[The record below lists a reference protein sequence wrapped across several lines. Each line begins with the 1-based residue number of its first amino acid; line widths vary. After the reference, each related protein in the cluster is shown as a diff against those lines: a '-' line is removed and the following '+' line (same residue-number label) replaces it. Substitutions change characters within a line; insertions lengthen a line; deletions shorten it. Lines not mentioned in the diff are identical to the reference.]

1 MPDWAFN
8 QSLIG
13 LKPRAALSRDSLRI
27 SERLTGSNLACACR
41 RLEDDLYST
50 TAAPGAF
57 QTALQKIEREA
68 FASRPNQRLHVEL
81 GYRPADVR
89 PAAVAALGHGAE
101 LQAMRFDAP
110 AEP

>member
-1 MPDWAFN
+1 MISRVPAQRFRRAGWSRNHVGYNRIGKAERK
-8 QSLIG
+8 QIWRAEPWLGSTSSLAG
-13 LKPRAALSRDSLRI
+13 GRCDLGA
-27 SERLTGSNLACACR
+27 G

-81 GYRPADVR
+81 DYHPADVR
-89 PAAVAALGHGAE
+89 PAAVA
-101 LQAMRFDAP
+101 
-110 AEP
+110 